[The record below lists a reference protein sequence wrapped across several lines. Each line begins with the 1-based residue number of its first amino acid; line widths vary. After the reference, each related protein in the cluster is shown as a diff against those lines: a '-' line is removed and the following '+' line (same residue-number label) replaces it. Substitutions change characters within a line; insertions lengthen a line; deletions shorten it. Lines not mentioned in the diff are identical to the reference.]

1 MRRLQKAT
9 VALAVLAAVLMAV
22 PAVFAGGGREES
34 AAAPAERSITLW
46 TIEEQPVR
54 MDAQRAIAERFR
66 QASGIRVE
74 VVPVSENLMGERV
87 TAAFSSGDLPDL
99 IYHPLAFTYS
109 WVDAGILDTQAATE
123 MVERLGEST
132 FGTGILNLV
141 EYDGDFAAVP
151 VDGWAQLV
159 VYRRDLFEERGLE
172 PPTSFA
178 AIRRA
183 VEALHDPPNFYG
195 VVAATDPSQIYMMQV
210 FEHVA
215 MANGVDIVDD
225 RGNVT
230 LNTPQ
235 MREVLEFY
243 KFLADHSPPGNL
255 YWQQSRELYHDDRT
269 GLIIWSPF
277 ILHGLAGLRDGV
289 PVTGF
294 GDDPTTDVLA
304 GLTGFVT
311 SFGGPSNPAGAGWAD
326 VRYFGITV
334 DADVDAVQQFID
346 FSMNEAYPDTL
357 AIAAVGKH
365 PVRSG
370 TPSDPQQF
378 IRAWAELEVG
388 DERTRRLSDIYEPDV
403 IQDMLSGLERGSRW
417 GFQRGFGYLTSRLYD
432 TRVIAEL
439 VREYIDG
446 ERSVEE
452 TMRLMQQET
461 ERLR

>member
-1 MRRLQKAT
+1 MKRSRQAMVFLLLLVVAT
-9 VALAVLAAVLMAV
+9 GGA
-22 PAVFAGGGREES
+22 FAGGRQE
-34 AAAPAERSITLW
+34 AAPVERTITLW
-46 TIEEQPVR
+46 TTEEQPVR

-66 QASGIRVE
+66 QATGITVE
-74 VVPVSENLMGERV
+74 VVPVTETLMGERA
-87 TAAFSSGDLPDL
+87 TAAFSAGDLPDL

-109 WVDAGILDTQAATE
+109 WAEAGILDTGAATE

-132 FGTGILNLV
+132 YGAGVLNLV
-141 EYDGDFAAVP
+141 EFDGDYAAVP

-159 VYRRDLFEERGLE
+159 VYRADLFDEHGLE
-172 PPTSFA
+172 PPTSYD

-183 VEALHDPPNFYG
+183 VQTLHDPPDFYG

-230 LNTPQ
+230 LNTPA
-235 MREVLEFY
+235 MREALEFY
-243 KFLADHSPPGNL
+243 KFLVDHSPPGNL
-255 YWQQSRELYHDDRT
+255 YWQQSRELFHDDRT

-304 GLTGFVT
+304 GLTGFST
-311 SFGGPSNPAGAGWAD
+311 SFGGPSNPDGAGWAD

-334 DADVDAVQQFID
+334 DADVDAAQQFIE

-365 PVRSG
+365 PVRTG
-370 TPSDPQQF
+370 TPDDPDRF
-378 IRAWAELEVG
+378 VRAWAELEVG
-388 DERTRRLSDIYEPDV
+388 DERLRKLSDIYEPDV

-417 GFQRGFGYLTSRLYD
+417 GFQRGYGYLTSRLYD

-439 VREYIDG
+439 VREYTDG

-461 ERLR
+461 ERLK

>member
-1 MRRLQKAT
+1 MRT
-9 VALAVLAAVLMAV
+9 VRQIGTVLLVLMV
-22 PAVFAGGGREES
+22 VSTGVFAGGARES
-34 AAAPAERSITLW
+34 AAPAAETITLW
-46 TIEEQPVR
+46 TTEEQPAR

-66 QASGIRVE
+66 QATGITVE
-74 VVPVSENLMGERV
+74 VVPVTENLMGERA
-87 TAAFSSGDLPDL
+87 TAAFSAGDLPDL
-99 IYHPLAFTYS
+99 IYHPLAFTYG
-109 WVDAGILDTQAATE
+109 WAEAGLLDTQAATE
-123 MVERLGEST
+123 VIERLNPATYSAGV
-132 FGTGILNLV
+132 LNLV
-141 EYDGDFAAVP
+141 EFEGDFAAVP

-159 VYRRDLFEERGLE
+159 VYRSDLFEARGLA
-172 PPTSFA
+172 PPTDFA
-178 AIRRA
+178 SIRAA

-225 RGNVT
+225 NGNVT
-230 LNTPQ
+230 MNTPQ

-243 KFLADHSPPGNL
+243 KFLAENSPPGNL
-255 YWQQSRELYHDDRT
+255 FWQQSRELYHDDRT

-277 ILHGLAGLRDGV
+277 ILHGLAGLRDGA
-289 PVTGF
+289 PITGF

-311 SFGGPSNPAGAGWAD
+311 SFAGPSNPAGAGWAD

-334 DADVDAVQQFID
+334 DANVGAAQRFIE
-346 FSMNEAYPDTL
+346 FSMNEAYQDTL

-365 PVRSG
+365 PVRQG
-370 TPSDPQQF
+370 TIQDPTRF
-378 IRAWAELEVG
+378 VREWADLEVG
-388 DERTRRLSDIYEPDV
+388 DERRRPLSSIYDGDV
-403 IQDMLSGLERGSRW
+403 IADMLAGLERGSRW
-417 GFQRGFGYLTSRLYD
+417 GYERGFGYLTSRLYE

>member
-1 MRRLQKAT
+1 MQRLRLTAVILAILAIVAT
-9 VALAVLAAVLMAV
+9 GA
-22 PAVFAGGGREES
+22 FAGGSAEAPVEE
-34 AAAPAERSITLW
+34 RTITLW
-46 TIEEQPVR
+46 TTEEQPAR
-54 MDAQRAIAERFR
+54 MDAQRAIAERFY

-74 VVPVSENLMGERV
+74 VVPVTENLMGERA
-87 TAAFSSGDLPDL
+87 TAAFSAGDLPDL
-99 IYHPLAFTYS
+99 IYHPLAFTYG
-109 WVDAGILDTQAATE
+109 WADAGLLDTRAATE

-132 FGTGILNLV
+132 YGAGVLNLV
-141 EYDGDFAAVP
+141 EFEGDYAAVP

-159 VYRRDLFEERGLE
+159 VYRADLFEERGLE
-172 PPTSFA
+172 APTSYA
-178 AIRRA
+178 AIRAA
-183 VEALHDPPNFYG
+183 VEELHDPPNFYG

-215 MANGVDIVDD
+215 LANGVDIVDAN
-225 RGNVT
+225 GNVT

-235 MREVLEFY
+235 MREALEFY
-243 KFLADHSPPGNL
+243 KFLAEHSPPGNL
-255 YWQQSRELYHDDRT
+255 YWQQSRELYHSDST

-277 ILHGLAGLRDGV
+277 ILHGLAGLRDGA

-304 GLTGFVT
+304 GLSGFST

-334 DADVDAVQQFID
+334 DADVDAAQQFIE

-365 PVRSG
+365 PVRMG
-370 TPSDPQQF
+370 TPNDPERF
-378 IRAWAELEVG
+378 VRAWAELEVG
-388 DERTRRLSDIYEPDV
+388 DERLRKLSDIYEPDV
-403 IQDMLSGLERGSRW
+403 IMDMLSGLERGSRW
-417 GFQRGFGYLTSRLYD
+417 GYQHGYGYLTSRLYD

-439 VREYIDG
+439 LREYIDG
-446 ERSVEE
+446 DRSVEE

-461 ERLR
+461 ERLK

>member
-1 MRRLQKAT
+1 MRT
-9 VALAVLAAVLMAV
+9 VRQIGTVLLVLMV
-22 PAVFAGGGREES
+22 VSTGVFAGGARES
-34 AAAPAERSITLW
+34 AAQAAETITLW
-46 TIEEQPVR
+46 TTEEQPAR

-66 QASGIRVE
+66 QATGITVE
-74 VVPVSENLMGERV
+74 VVPVTENLMGERA
-87 TAAFSSGDLPDL
+87 TAAFSAGDLPDL
-99 IYHPLAFTYS
+99 IYHPLAFTYG
-109 WVDAGILDTQAATE
+109 WAEAGLLDTQAATE
-123 MVERLGEST
+123 VIERLNPATYSAGV
-132 FGTGILNLV
+132 LNLV
-141 EYDGDFAAVP
+141 EFEGDFAAVP

-159 VYRRDLFEERGLE
+159 VYRADLFEERGLA
-172 PPTSFA
+172 PPTDFA
-178 AIRRA
+178 SIRAA

-225 RGNVT
+225 NGNVT
-230 LNTPQ
+230 MNTPQ

-243 KFLADHSPPGNL
+243 KFLAENSPPGNL
-255 YWQQSRELYHDDRT
+255 FWQQSRELYHDDRT

-277 ILHGLAGLRDGV
+277 ILHGLAGLRDGA
-289 PVTGF
+289 PITGF

-311 SFGGPSNPAGAGWAD
+311 SFAGPSNPAGAGWAD

-334 DADVDAVQQFID
+334 DANVDAAQRFIE
-346 FSMNEAYPDTL
+346 FSMNEAYQDTL

-365 PVRSG
+365 PVRQG
-370 TPSDPQQF
+370 TVEDPTRF
-378 IRAWAELEVG
+378 VREWADLEVG
-388 DERTRRLSDIYEPDV
+388 DERRRPLSSIYDGDV
-403 IQDMLSGLERGSRW
+403 IADMLSGLERGSRW
-417 GFQRGFGYLTSRLYD
+417 GYERGFGYLTSRLYE

-452 TMRLMQQET
+452 TMQLMQQET